1 LVTALKKRHD
11 AKEGDIEDPEL
22 ADFDDNF
29 KFSEGDLDESSLD
42 DFKFD
47 ANDSTVASNELNDD
61 WLAASL

>member
-1 LVTALKKRHD
+1 LVSALKKRRD

-22 ADFDDNF
+22 ADFDENF
-29 KFSEGDLDESSLD
+29 EFSEVVLMNHPLMIFE
-42 DFKFD
+42 FD